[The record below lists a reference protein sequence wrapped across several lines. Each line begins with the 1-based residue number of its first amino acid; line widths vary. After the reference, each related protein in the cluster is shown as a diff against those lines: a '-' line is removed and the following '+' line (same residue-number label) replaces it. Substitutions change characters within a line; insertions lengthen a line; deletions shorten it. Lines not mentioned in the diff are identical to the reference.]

1 MEKLR
6 AEILVSGKVQGVFYR
21 AHAREFARE
30 LGLVGTVSNLDTGDV
45 EIIAEGSKN
54 LLKELYLWC
63 QDGPRMA
70 GVENVQIHYT
80 TPTSEF
86 TTFER
91 K

>member
-21 AHAREFARE
+21 THAREFARE
-30 LGLVGTVSNLDTGDV
+30 LGLTGTIRNLDTGNV
-45 EIIAEGSKN
+45 EIIAEGSEN
-54 LLKELYLWC
+54 LLKEFYLWC
-63 QDGPRMA
+63 QDGPKLA
-70 GVENVQIHYT
+70 EVENVQIHYT
-80 TPTSEF
+80 AAHDEF